1 MTTVNQNFTTRIGGI
16 NFSSSNNYTGT
27 SVATINGIFEL
38 DTSAQTIP
46 VYAEADA
53 DGDIKL
59 IVIKSSRALDVCK
72 LIDGSGGTTV
82 IDILGA
88 YSGSTIPANTVIQL
102 PGTAQLPTIT
112 NTNDI
117 FGLNVALDGSDNN
130 LDTTIEFAILYDVAT
145 DLDSPDTIVSA

>member
-1 MTTVNQNFTTRIGGI
+1 MTTVNQLFTTRIGGI

-38 DTSAQTIP
+38 DTTAQTIP

-72 LIDGSGGTTV
+72 LVDGTGDTV

-88 YSGSTIPANTVIQL
+88 VAGSTINANEVIQL
-102 PGTAQLPTIT
+102 PGTAPRPTIT
-112 NTNDI
+112 NTNDV
-117 FGLNVALDGSDNN
+117 FGLNVALDGSDDDQ
-130 LDTTIEFAILYDVAT
+130 LTTIEFAILYDVAT

>member
-16 NFSSSNNYTGT
+16 NFSSSNNFTGT

-59 IVIKSSRALDVCK
+59 IVIKPSRALDVCK
-72 LIDGSGGTTV
+72 LVDGTGDTV

-88 YSGSTIPANTVIQL
+88 LAGSTINANEVIQL
-102 PGTAQLPTIT
+102 PGTAPRPTIT

-117 FGLNVALDGSDNN
+117 FGLNVARDGSDNN